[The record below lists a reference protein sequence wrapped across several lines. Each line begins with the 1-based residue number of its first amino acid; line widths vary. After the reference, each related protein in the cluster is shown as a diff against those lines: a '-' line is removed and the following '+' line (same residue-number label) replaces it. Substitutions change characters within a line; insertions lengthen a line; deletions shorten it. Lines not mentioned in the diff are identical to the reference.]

1 MVTDTHTHTY
11 TYVTELERPVVAQTA
26 RQKSKSGVESDVT
39 VGLKKKKKTFRLKT
53 YRFRIEKWPPPYQRT
68 ASFMIVHI
76 ARVGFITG
84 DTTLKGNG

>member
-39 VGLKKKKKTFRLKT
+39 VGLKKKKTFKR
-53 YRFRIEKWPPPYQRT
+53 R
-68 ASFMIVHI
+68 
-76 ARVGFITG
+76 
-84 DTTLKGNG
+84 